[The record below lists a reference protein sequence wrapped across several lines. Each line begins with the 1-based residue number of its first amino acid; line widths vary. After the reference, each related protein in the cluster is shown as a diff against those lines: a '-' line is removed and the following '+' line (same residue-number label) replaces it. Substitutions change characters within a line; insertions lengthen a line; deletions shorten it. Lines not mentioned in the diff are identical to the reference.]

1 MIIFNF
7 LLDLIM
13 ANYTIIPTY
22 FFLVN
27 IYKIPLRYCLIIIF
41 IALFI
46 DIFITRSIL
55 NIIVLPILYFSLR
68 NKKNKNKLSNTIIIN
83 SLIYLIYVG
92 ILYLYFNYTNINFIY
107 IIKYLLLNYPVYL
120 IYVLISNKFYLK
132 S

>member
-55 NIIVLPILYFSLR
+55 NIIVFYPNL
-68 NKKNKNKLSNTIIIN
+68 
-83 SLIYLIYVG
+83 LI
-92 ILYLYFNYTNINFIY
+92 
-107 IIKYLLLNYPVYL
+107 
-120 IYVLISNKFYLK
+120 
-132 S
+132 